1 MSHIITIETI
11 SASSFCPSMT
21 MPAGK
26 GKIKVETFRLKE
38 AGFSDV
44 LFVYLSGARNSL
56 PSQKSLNEIL
66 KIINNSNY

>member
-1 MSHIITIETI
+1 
-11 SASSFCPSMT
+11 MT